1 MSILTISPK
10 SWTLPSGRNFSL
22 GRKGVEAEAIGT
34 VPGSS
39 VIPKAESSSPADASR
54 LNLLDATQA
63 SVYLI
68 SPQLLNKHVTQR
80 I

>member
-10 SWTLPSGRNFSL
+10 SWTLPSSRNFSL
-22 GRKGVEAEAIGT
+22 GRKGAEAIGT

-39 VIPKAESSSPADASR
+39 VIPKSESSPPADSSR

-68 SPQLLNKHVTQR
+68 SLQLLNKHVTQR